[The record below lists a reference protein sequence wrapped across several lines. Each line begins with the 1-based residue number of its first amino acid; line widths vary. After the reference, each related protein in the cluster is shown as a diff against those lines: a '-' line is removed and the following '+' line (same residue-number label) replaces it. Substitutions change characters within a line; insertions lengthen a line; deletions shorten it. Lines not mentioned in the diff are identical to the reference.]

1 MFSTKHSLYSAI
13 GLSLTLALGACG
25 DDEDSTDSPAPA
37 EVSDAGS
44 TTTADAG
51 SASSEKDASTSSAD
65 AGAGSSSD
73 AGSSEAGKSD
83 AAVSTAS
90 KTITE
95 LVVEGDQFSILE
107 SAVITAQLADTLSGP
122 GPFTVFAP
130 TDAAFTAALKELG
143 LEASALTKELLTP
156 ILTYHVVGAE
166 VMSADIVTG
175 PVKTVSGL
183 SAWVD
188 KSTGVTVNGSK
199 VTTADIKAKN
209 GVIHVIDKVILPP
222 TLVQFATYAGFK
234 SLTGAVTSAGLVE
247 TLSGDTKYTVFAPT
261 DAAFAKLSAVPTGDA
276 LKNVLLYHVVPGSV
290 LSTDLKAGSVATAL
304 SGQSL
309 TIALPASG
317 PTVNGAKVG
326 PADLV
331 VKNGVIHVVDTV
343 LVPPA
348 N

>member
-1 MFSTKHSLYSAI
+1 
-13 GLSLTLALGACG
+13 LAVGACG
-25 DDEDSTDSPAPA
+25 DDDNTDGTPPA
-37 EVSDAGS
+37 EAADAS
-44 TTTADAG
+44 ASETTDAG
-51 SASSEKDASTSSAD
+51 SASAEKDASTSGAD
-65 AGAGSSSD
+65 ASSGSKDD
-73 AGSSEAGKSD
+73 AGSGSD

-95 LVVEGDQFSILE
+95 LVVAGDQFSILE

-143 LEASALTKELLTP
+143 LEASALTKDLLTP

-166 VMSADIVTG
+166 VLSADIVTG

-188 KSTGVTVNGSK
+188 KSTGVTVNGAN

-304 SGQSL
+304 AGKSL

-343 LVPPA
+343 LVPPT

>member
-13 GLSLTLALGACG
+13 GLSLTLAMGACG
-25 DDEDSTDSPAPA
+25 DDEDSTEIPTPA

-44 TTTADAG
+44 TPTDAG

-65 AGAGSSSD
+65 AGTGSSD
-73 AGSSEAGKSD
+73 AGSSDTGKSD

-95 LVVEGDQFSILE
+95 LVVEGDQFSVLE

-122 GPFTVFAP
+122 GPYTVFAP

-304 SGQSL
+304 TGQSL

-343 LVPPA
+343 LVPPT